1 MIATTKER
9 AKARL
14 EQYTGLRLELRN
26 RIRQLS
32 RLQQADRRRPLL
44 SGSRAAEYAQ
54 QIAATVQNNRRGLAE
69 IEAAVAT
76 LPDPLE
82 REVLQLRY
90 IKPHKDPQAKAEGA
104 RHTPW
109 AKVSFVIYGS
119 ADAAALHRTMR
130 LHDRAITHLS
140 ASWQ

>member
-1 MIATTKER
+1 MTTTKEQ
-9 AKARL
+9 AKIRL
-14 EQYTGLRLELRN
+14 EQYAGLRLELHN

-32 RLQQADRRRPLL
+32 RLQQADRHRPLL

-54 QIAATVQNNRRGLAE
+54 QIAATVQNNRRELAE
-69 IEAAVAT
+69 VEAAVAA

-104 RHTPW
+104 RHIPW
-109 AKVSFVIYGS
+109 TKISFVMYGA
-119 ADAAALHRTMR
+119 ADAAALRRTMR
-130 LHDRAITHLS
+130 LHNHAITNLS

>member
-1 MIATTKER
+1 MTTTKEQ
-9 AKARL
+9 AKIRL
-14 EQYTGLRLELRN
+14 EQYAGLRLELHN

-32 RLQQADRRRPLL
+32 RFQQEDRRRPLL

-54 QIAATVQNNRRGLAE
+54 QIAATVQNNRRELAE
-69 IEAAVAT
+69 AEAAVAA

-82 REVLQLRY
+82 RKVLQLRY
-90 IKPHKDPQAKAEGA
+90 MEPYKEPQAKAEGA

-109 AKVSFVIYGS
+109 AKISFAMYGA